1 MPVTPELPPGWSAL
15 SPGTRLTVVKLA
27 PDGHEV
33 ARYPGQVIDHAGEDA
48 WVGVRATW
56 THAAVAV
63 DGLWFRPGDT
73 LIEYFSATEWFN
85 AFHVVAPTGDPRGWY
100 VNVTY
105 PTRLVAGPSG
115 STLVW
120 HDLFVDVVV
129 LADGAVSIRDED
141 ELAAST
147 FAERAPTTHKKILET
162 RDRILTTIEARY
174 FPFDQ
179 SGAR

>member
-1 MPVTPELPPGWSAL
+1 MPGTLELPPNWSAL
-15 SPGTRLTVVKLA
+15 RPGTRLTVVKLA

-33 ARYPGQVIDHAGEDA
+33 TRYPGEVIAHPGDDA

-56 THAAVAV
+56 TNTAVAV

-73 LIEYFSATEWFN
+73 LVEYFSGIEWFN

-105 PTRLVAGPSG
+105 PTRLEEGPHG
-115 STLVW
+115 YTLVW

-141 ELAAST
+141 ELAASAL
-147 FAERAPTTHKKILET
+147 AERAPTTHKKILEA

-174 FPFDQ
+174 FPFNQ
-179 SGAR
+179 SEAR